1 MANGFDMG
9 VVVLLDYVESLA
21 TFFTH
26 PSHDEYVRGF
36 SFFFSIPPPH
46 PISWGRT
53 GIPWRDSE
61 YRSVGIVGEKWA
73 ANSSCHGGN
82 RVNELYEAVCE
93 QGSTIGYDIEF

>member
-36 SFFFSIPPPH
+36 SFFFSIPPP
-46 PISWGRT
+46 PPPPSPLTRYRGEERVFRGEIRNIGLSESWGRNGRLIHHVMA
-53 GIPWRDSE
+53 GI
-61 YRSVGIVGEKWA
+61 G
-73 ANSSCHGGN
+73 
-82 RVNELYEAVCE
+82 
-93 QGSTIGYDIEF
+93 